1 MFLGNKFGP
10 KLGEI
15 VKNLDKIK
23 PIKGLILSLGQKN
36 WQQLFKILEIV

>member
-15 VKNLDKIK
+15 VKSLDKIK
-23 PIKGLILSLGQKN
+23 PIKGVILSLG
-36 WQQLFKILEIV
+36 